1 MSSRQS
7 NGPDDGFEV
16 PVPDAA
22 AVAAGGDPELA
33 VVFVWMVADVVPV
46 VILLAFAVVAVVA
59 LMHESFTGFELLDGC
74 CCCDI

>member
-22 AVAAGGDPELA
+22 AVAGVDPVVFAALWLA
-33 VVFVWMVADVVPV
+33 VVCVWLVADAVPEFIWLEFV
-46 VILLAFAVVAVVA
+46 VVAVAAV
-59 LMHESFTGFELLDGC
+59 ST
-74 CCCDI
+74 